1 MDAAG
6 APGPHRILRRMA
18 SFGDDDSPVPKATGR
33 TVAIEDAYKK
43 HAALLRDIAER
54 KFHIPGHDA
63 AGLVNDV
70 FSSFMVHRDNVR
82 DARQWLVGAV
92 CHASRG
98 YWRTAARTSQ
108 LPEDFG
114 EYVDPSSPGL
124 EGRIVDRVTM
134 ASALAQIEPKYRETL
149 RLYYAEGYS
158 AAEIAAHFGTTTG
171 YVSQLLHTGRKR
183 VRKVYDDLLRD
194 CKR

>member
-1 MDAAG
+1 
-6 APGPHRILRRMA
+6 MA
-18 SFGDDDSPVPKATGR
+18 SFGDDDSPASTPMGR
-33 TVAIEDAYKK
+33 SLAIEDAYKE

-54 KFHIPGHDA
+54 KFNIPVHDA
-63 AGLVNDV
+63 AGIVNDV
-70 FSSFMVHRDNVR
+70 FSSFMVHRENVR

-92 CHASRG
+92 CHASRA

-108 LPEDFG
+108 FPDDFC
-114 EYVDPSSPGL
+114 EYVDPASPGL
-124 EGRIVDRVTM
+124 EGRIVDRLTM

-149 RLYYAEGYS
+149 RLYYSEGYS
-158 AAEIAAHFGTTTG
+158 AAEIARELGTSIG

-194 CKR
+194 GKR